1 DIMTT
6 AKGLTNGVIPMG
18 AVFVKRGV
26 HDAIVQ
32 GPEAAIE
39 FFHGYTYSGHPTA
52 CAAGLAV
59 LDIYAREDLF
69 ARVAAIAPLWEAAL
83 HGLHAQPHVID
94 IRNVGLM
101 GAIELSPRD
110 GTPGARG
117 YEVLVRALKAGLLV
131 RATGDTIALSPPLI
145 ISEAEIGKLTD
156 ILAGVLAG
164 ID

>member
-1 DIMTT
+1 MPCASACTAPSWRRSARSRVSTT
-6 AKGLTNGVIPMG
+6 C
-18 AVFVKRGV
+18 R
-26 HDAIVQ
+26 
-32 GPEAAIE
+32 
-39 FFHGYTYSGHPTA
+39 S
-52 CAAGLAV
+52 
-59 LDIYAREDLF
+59 R
-69 ARVAAIAPLWEAAL
+69 
-83 HGLHAQPHVID
+83 
-94 IRNVGLM
+94 
-101 GAIELSPRD
+101 